1 MAFPLKAGQTARIRV
16 RMPFYSSVI
25 ESGNADST
33 LYVADQDGHATNI
46 RELVLFRDAKI
57 TDDCFIAGGWTL
69 EGQLTRSLDGE
80 SVSFSLIK
88 VTEYKE

>member
-1 MAFPLKAGQTARIRV
+1 MAFPLVAGQTARIRV

-25 ESGNADST
+25 ESGNEDST
-33 LYVADQDGHATNI
+33 LYIADQDGHSTNI
-46 RELVLFRDAKI
+46 SGLVLFKDAKM

-69 EGQLTRSLDGE
+69 EGRLTRSLDGA
-80 SVSFSLIK
+80 SVSFELIG